1 MAIQIEIDGKSIT
14 ELRELFDEL
23 EESVAAATDPKQMEE
38 FAQAAGKV
46 QNRIQEVDRAI
57 ENATAGSPF
66 EAMSKQLGGVGESL
80 RRLDFKDALSQAQ
93 MLATTSKGISFKS
106 AISSVKKLGQTFLN
120 LGKALLTNPFFLIA
134 AVIAAIV
141 IAIIKLMDE
150 LGLLKIIMDAV
161 GKVFDFFMGI
171 INDVIDTLK
180 EFTDWLGWTNHA
192 AQEAAQEQAD
202 AAQSI
207 SDSWSKMSEEVIQD
221 LDHQIKLRQ
230 IEGESTVDL
239 ERQKLMAI
247 AARAKLEREALE
259 AQMRAAVIK
268 GDLDEEEL
276 ADLQEQLRVAK
287 LAYKGTLQEIEAF
300 DAQVRADEK
309 KAEED
314 AQQKRLEAYEKRQQ
328 AAEKFNENRIK
339 AERQI
344 QDLIIENMEE
354 GLDKQLAEINANYDR
369 QIEDVKADETLL
381 QTEKDTIIAQFEE
394 QREARQREAREA
406 QQAEELADEIAFQ
419 TALSKLK
426 IDIIEDDTQKAK
438 ALLDQQRADELA
450 KLEAQFADHEDYQ
463 LMVDAVNEKY
473 RQMRAEADQLES
485 EQKIQARM
493 SEIDTL
499 LGLEATSFDQRMAL
513 LEEQRELEL
522 EQKDLTEA
530 EMLAIDE
537 KYSQLRRD
545 LIEQEKQQRMSAIQ
559 GTLDVFSQGLGAV
572 GALSDFILS
581 QQEENAEEGS
591 EAEEKAAKERF
602 ETNKKLQI
610 GNALIQ
616 TAQAA
621 IAAYSA
627 AAATPI
633 VGPFLA
639 PIAAAAAVAAGLANV
654 AKISSQKFESPRASS
669 GGGGGGGDTGP
680 SYTSSGGAT
689 PAYNFYGNPFNQPMG
704 AEGGGDSAMGG
715 KPESQEMVV
724 KAYVL
729 ESDITTTQNKISK
742 IQNLAEL

>member
-106 AISSVKKLGQTFLN
+106 AIGSVKMLGQTFMT
-120 LGKALLTNPFFLIA
+120 LGKALLANPLFLIA

-141 IAIIKLMDE
+141 VAIVKLMDE

-161 GKVFDFFMGI
+161 SEVFDFFMGI

-202 AAQSI
+202 AAKSI
-207 SDSWSKMSEEVIQD
+207 SDSWSKMSEGVIQD

-450 KLEAQFADHEDYQ
+450 KLEAQFVDHEDYQ

-559 GTLDVFSQGLGAV
+559 GTLDVFSQGIGAV
-572 GALSDFILS
+572 SALSDFILG

-704 AEGGGDSAMGG
+704 AEGGGDSDMGG

>member
-704 AEGGGDSAMGG
+704 AEGGGDSDMGG
-715 KPESQEMVV
+715 NAESQEMVV

>member
-729 ESDITTTQNKISK
+729 ESDITTTQKKISK